1 MDTNRS
7 TQSTSQSAVS
17 YDAGLRAHL
26 TRIYNR
32 MTLGVLVT
40 GLVSWAMA
48 ASGLVATLYANPILV
63 MILAF
68 SPLAVVWFGFRPDR
82 MSADKLRFSFF
93 TISVL
98 YGLSF
103 SAIFLVY
110 AGVDIARAFFITAG
124 AFAGLSLFGY
134 TTKKNLSGMASFLVM
149 GMFGLIILSVINMF
163 VGSSLMQNVVAGA
176 GILIFGGLTA
186 WETQN
191 MKESYNPSYGEEMNS
206 RMAWASALN
215 LYISF
220 VALFQYILHF
230 VGMARD

>member
-1 MDTNRS
+1 MDTNRT
-7 TQSTSQSAVS
+7 TQTVDQNAVT
-17 YDAGLRAHL
+17 YDAGLRAHM

-32 MTLGVLVT
+32 MSLGVFLT
-40 GLVSWAMA
+40 GIVAYFV
-48 ASGLVATLYANPILV
+48 ASSGFANVLYSNPMIAI
-63 MILAF
+63 ILAF

-82 MSADKLRFSFF
+82 MQASTLRLSFF
-93 TISVL
+93 AISAL

-110 AGVDIARAFFITAG
+110 AGTDIARAFFLAAG

-134 TTKKNLSGMASFLVM
+134 TTKKNLTAMGSFLVM

-176 GILIFGGLTA
+176 GIIIFGGLTA
-186 WETQN
+186 WETQR
-191 MKESYNPSYGEEMNS
+191 MKEMYQPGQGEELNS
-206 RMAWASALN
+206 RMGWAAALN

-220 VALFQYILHF
+220 IAMFQYILHF
-230 VGMARD
+230 VGMNRD